1 MIDSSELSRQILQQ
15 MAQMPANFVA
25 PNLDEK
31 LRRNAGRVMQEIIR
45 QRLQSGGTDLVQQ
58 KNSRYAWGPLQASS

>member
-1 MIDSSELSRQILQQ
+1 MIDSSELSKQILQQ

-25 PNLDEK
+25 PTIDEK

-45 QRLQSGGTDLVQQ
+45 
-58 KNSRYAWGPLQASS
+58 